1 MNFTSAEFLLFFPV
15 VLLLFRVLPPGRR
28 WILLLLASWTFYM
41 SMNPSTGILLI
52 LATTCSYLAGL
63 RIEDCRKA
71 EGSGY
76 KVRLWSA
83 IGIGVP
89 LACLAVFKYAGFA
102 ADNVS
107 FLANALGFTAA
118 ARLPRFILP
127 VGISFY
133 TFQTL
138 SYVIDVRRG
147 TIPAERHFGFYA
159 LFVSFFPQLVA
170 GPIERPGKLIPQLRR
185 VCGMPQ
191 TSRECQGAALRADT
205 TQASGYGV
213 NATADDL
220 MAGFG
225 RMLLGFFKKLAV
237 ADYLAR
243 FIEPVFADPSGASCP
258 SVILAAVLFAIQIY
272 CDFSGYSDI
281 ACGAAR
287 MLGIRLTENFR
298 QPYSAGSL
306 HEFWRRWH
314 ISLTSW
320 LTDYIYIPLGG
331 SRRGLFR
338 QLMNIMIVFALSGLW
353 HGADWTFVIWGL
365 LHGAVMCIEALVT
378 AGKTGETPR
387 ENTEGASAKIAAML
401 RRALTFL
408 FVCIT
413 WIFFRAASLGD
424 AFTLVGILFE
434 DCGAHA
440 FHDAMSV
447 MGITMTGAI
456 HILLALLCLAM
467 LEKMKSG
474 DYAGVYTISEKRE
487 QPAESEALFI
497 IIMVMTVAA
506 SWLLLLAER
515 AGNVFIYFRF

>member
-15 VLLLFRVLPPGRR
+15 VLILFKVLPSGTR
-28 WILLLLASWTFYM
+28 WMLLLAASWAFYM

-52 LATTCSYLAGL
+52 LATLSSYFAGI
-63 RIEDCRKA
+63 RIEDCRKDKTA
-71 EGSGY
+71 GFKMQFWTG
-76 KVRLWSA
+76 
-83 IGIGVP
+83 IGIGMP

-107 FLANALGFTAA
+107 ALANAIGIHAA
-118 ARLPRFILP
+118 ASIPRFVLP

-185 VCGMPQ
+185 VCGMPYIAK
-191 TSRECQGAALRADT
+191 R
-205 TQASGYGV
+205 
-213 NATADDL
+213 DDL
-220 MAGFG
+220 LTGLGM
-225 RMLLGFFKKLAV
+225 MLLGFFKKLAV
-237 ADYLAR
+237 ADYLAQ
-243 FIEPVFADPSGASCP
+243 FVEPVYADPAGAAGP
-258 SVILAAVLFAIQIY
+258 AVILATVFFAIQIY

-298 QPYSAGSL
+298 LPYSAGSL

-331 SRRGLFR
+331 SRRGIAR
-338 QLMNIMIVFALSGLW
+338 QLVNILIVFAISGLW

-365 LHGAVMCIEALVT
+365 LHGTVMCLEALIP
-378 AGKTGETPR
+378 AGKTGEVILR
-387 ENTEGASAKIAAML
+387 NESEVYMESAHAEAVRAGTAPVEAAAII
-401 RRALTFL
+401 RRILTFA
-408 FVCIT
+408 FVSFT
-413 WIFFRAASLGD
+413 WIFFRAASASD
-424 AFTLVGILFE
+424 ALLLVGRLFHGYGIHSFAE
-434 DCGAHA
+434 TLSG
-440 FHDAMSV
+440 
-447 MGITMTGAI
+447 MGMTGRSVVHIMLTLACL
-456 HILLALLCLAM
+456 ILLDKIRN
-467 LEKMKSG
+467 EE
-474 DYAGVYTISEKRE
+474 YNGVHTFPDGAE
-487 QPAESEALFI
+487 QPGEAKALFI
-497 IIMVMTVAA
+497 IIMVMTIAA
-506 SWLLLLAER
+506 SWLMLLAEH